1 MVHGLFDFLSSL
13 YVNSSVQIRFLGHEI
28 SLFSAV
34 VAVFIASRVF
44 KLIHGINALNHLP
57 GMRVPFQPLAA
68 PGAILPTT
76 RWNPGLR
83 FPWLWR
89 FTFYKRYQSE
99 NVSIVPFIS
108 GVPGIYTSNLDVAR
122 QVAAGGHKSSFV
134 KPESASQ
141 ALLLWGM
148 NLVAADGD
156 MWRKHRRIMGP
167 AFNNKL
173 YQMVWTET
181 LETYREMIAAEGWSK
196 KDLINVPVVQTLT
209 FKLALLIIGKCG
221 FGFSFNW
228 TAPPTAPDGT
238 MSVQEALRIVADS
251 HMLAIFA
258 PKWLLALP
266 FRRLREIGEA
276 HDQLMGFMRSQV
288 ANRKAEISAHES
300 TKNDAFTMLVKA
312 NEEESTKLQLDDQE
326 LIGNVFIMLFAG
338 HETTA
343 HTLAATLGFLGLYQ
357 DMQQETVEQIVSVVG
372 WDRDPVF
379 EDYAKL
385 DKVLAVFY
393 EALRMFPAGHILIRE
408 ATEDTVLQIPN
419 PPGQEGTTPFPV
431 PKGVQVMV
439 DMVGVQYNPR
449 YFDEPEKY
457 KPSRWYGISNES
469 EAFSA
474 FSIGPRACI
483 GRRFATTE
491 AVAFLTMLL
500 RDWEVEPI
508 LKQGETKEQGVRCA
522 PEVYKEGEGKG
533 MTNFFYAILPLD
545 GQVEGGARRRT
556 SLHTLPVR
564 GLHVKS
570 GRRFLLPHPSLRTLL
585 GEYHDY
591 LHLLGAPVL
600 GSHDADAHRTS
611 DNVDELNETRDL
623 QGELGPVRH
632 GFHNP
637 FSKLTG
643 PVKHAMSPTI
653 SRGKSYARRVS
664 VPTRRLTGHLAAA
677 ISHPFH
683 HRRRS
688 LDPAICSYFATHDI
702 GPLDVVKEEKVEV
715 EVEVEGVGVEQ
726 DVTVLDS
733 HGSKPAAPGKPT
745 KFKRVVTKAK
755 AILRIRRRRL

>member
-1 MVHGLFDFLSSL
+1 
-13 YVNSSVQIRFLGHEI
+13 
-28 SLFSAV
+28 
-34 VAVFIASRVF
+34 
-44 KLIHGINALNHLP
+44 
-57 GMRVPFQPLAA
+57 
-68 PGAILPTT
+68 
-76 RWNPGLR
+76 
-83 FPWLWR
+83 
-89 FTFYKRYQSE
+89 
-99 NVSIVPFIS
+99 
-108 GVPGIYTSNLDVAR
+108 
-122 QVAAGGHKSSFV
+122 
-134 KPESASQ
+134 
-141 ALLLWGM
+141 
-148 NLVAADGD
+148 
-156 MWRKHRRIMGP
+156 
-167 AFNNKL
+167 
-173 YQMVWTET
+173 MVWTET

-196 KDLINVPVVQTLT
+196 KDSINVPVVQTLT

-312 NEEESTKLQLDDQE
+312 NEDESTKLQLDDQE

-372 WDRDPVF
+372 WDRDLVF

-457 KPSRWYGISNES
+457 KPSRWYCISNES

-483 GRRFATTE
+483 GRKFATTE

-500 RDWEVEPI
+500 RDWKVEPI
-508 LKQGETKEQGVRCA
+508 LKEGETKEQWRDRVLDAKLVLTLGVSD
-522 PEVYKEGEGKG
+522 V
-533 MTNFFYAILPLD
+533 PL
-545 GQVEGGARRRT
+545 
-556 SLHTLPVR
+556 
-564 GLHVKS
+564 K
-570 GRRFLLPHPSLRTLL
+570 F
-585 GEYHDY
+585 
-591 LHLLGAPVL
+591 
-600 GSHDADAHRTS
+600 
-611 DNVDELNETRDL
+611 
-623 QGELGPVRH
+623 
-632 GFHNP
+632 
-637 FSKLTG
+637 
-643 PVKHAMSPTI
+643 
-653 SRGKSYARRVS
+653 
-664 VPTRRLTGHLAAA
+664 TRRARGRA
-677 ISHPFH
+677 
-683 HRRRS
+683 
-688 LDPAICSYFATHDI
+688 
-702 GPLDVVKEEKVEV
+702 
-715 EVEVEGVGVEQ
+715 
-726 DVTVLDS
+726 
-733 HGSKPAAPGKPT
+733 
-745 KFKRVVTKAK
+745 
-755 AILRIRRRRL
+755 